1 MAFNL
6 NTLEEY
12 VDNSRKEFLNE
23 SIFTVPSIS
32 LLNLQLGV
40 KYKSALNLLET
51 DPVLQERTC
60 GFDPQGSATFTQET
74 IEVAPYTINM
84 ELCQEDLRKYWM
96 NTELKTKAGF
106 EVLPYDQAI
115 VKDIIKNVKLEIEK
129 VIWQGDTDNSDLI
142 DGLVKRIIAAGTNS
156 YSASD
161 QSIYDRVRSTYLTI
175 DPKILNVAEIF
186 VGVDTYRALCQEMVT
201 KNLYHYSADVNTN
214 NMSLV
219 FPGTDTVVR
228 AITGLNG
235 TNMIIAGNPKYM
247 FIGMDMS
254 NDEEEFDLFFD
265 KAERNFKFVESF
277 NLGTQ
282 IVFGDTF
289 VYNNGQA

>member
-51 DPVLQERTC
+51 DPILQERTC
-60 GFDPQGSATFTQET
+60 GFDPQGSVTFTQET

-161 QSIYDRVRSTYLTI
+161 TSIYDRVRSTYLTI
-175 DPKILNVAEIF
+175 DPKILDVAEIF

-289 VYNNGQA
+289 VYNNDQA